1 MNTFDGRIFF
11 EKDSGTPS
19 IQEILTTNSFPHAIT
34 GSLYLNG
41 AVTASNFT
49 GSFVGDGSGLTNVSA
64 DVAEVSTV
72 TDTFTNV
79 TTRTTTHNFET
90 KNVIVSVYD
99 DNDAQIIPST
109 VVTTNGNQVTVTFD
123 SSTTGRVVVAKGGH
137 VVSGSAS
144 DANNLD
150 GQNGAYYLNYNNHT
164 NTPTTISTSQANAIT
179 ANTSKVG
186 YTDALVKTK
195 LNAETV
201 ISGSSQVDY
210 DNIQNQPTT
219 ISSTQASNITTNNSK
234 VGYTDAL
241 VKTKLNAETVISGS
255 SQVDYDSI
263 QNQPTTISSAQ
274 STKLSNI
281 TITQAVDLD
290 TLETNVSTN
299 NSKVGYTDSLVKT
312 KLNAETVISG
322 SSQVDY
328 DSIQNKLSV
337 GDGGLT
343 QNNFTNTLKSK
354 LDGIEGGA
362 DVTDSGNVVPILN
375 SNTVISGSSQ
385 VNHDATTNFVAN
397 EHIDHSSITIGS
409 GKGLT
414 GGGTIVAS
422 RSLTLNTGSNHF
434 NNGIKS
440 KLDSEEVISG
450 SSSEVKSFLSLSSS
464 DISDVDAF
472 SQSGTYASLRAQST
486 TAGDVGLGNVTNESK
501 STMFTSPT
509 FTGTPL
515 STTPSANDNSTKIA
529 TTAYVQTEL
538 TDLVGNAPAAFDTL
552 GEISASLAADSGAL
566 DSLTTV
572 VSGKLQKNQN
582 LSDLTNVSTAR
593 TNLGV
598 DVAGT
603 DNSTDVTLAGN
614 DYLTISG
621 QEITANTIQNDDLAN
636 SSININGSDISLG
649 GSVSTPNDNTQLS
662 TEEVQDI
669 VGGMLGGTE
678 TGISVT
684 YQDGTG
690 DIDFVVTSQTDNNFT
705 NALKSK
711 LDNIESLAD
720 VTDSGNVVPILNT
733 QAVISGSTQVDY
745 NAIQNKPTTISGTQA
760 SAITTNSSKVGYTDA
775 LVKIK
780 LDAETV
786 ISGSSQVN
794 YNSIQNQPTTISSA
808 QTTKLGHISVTQAVN
823 LDTMESNIAT
833 NNSKVGYTDSLVKTK
848 LNAETV
854 ISGSSQ
860 ITDLTTHKETVSGAS
875 SYAVDHNLGEQ
886 YPIVQCWST
895 HTSQQEFPESVTTN
909 SSNRVTVE
917 FSTTFAGI
925 IIVKK

>member
-1 MNTFDGRIFF
+1 MAQIVKLKRTAVSGKVPTTSNLELGELAMNTYDGRIFF

-19 IQEILTTNSFPHAIT
+19 IQEILTTNSHPFAIT

-49 GSFVGDGSGLTNVSA
+49 GSFIGDGSGLTNVSA

-79 TTRTTTHNFET
+79 TTKTTTHNFGT

-99 DNDAQIIPST
+99 EDDAQLIPST
-109 VVTTNGNQVTVTFD
+109 VVTTNTNQVTITFN

-150 GQNGAYYLNYNNHT
+150 GQNGAYYLNYNNFT
-164 NTPTTISTSQANAIT
+164 NIPS
-179 ANTSKVG
+179 G
-186 YTDALVKTK
+186 L
-195 LNAETV
+195 

-210 DNIQNQPTT
+210 DNIDNKPTT
-219 ISSTQASNITTNNSK
+219 ITSTQASNITINNSK
-234 VGYTDAL
+234 VGYTDSL
-241 VKTKLNAETVISGS
+241 VKTKLDTDGVISGS
-255 SQVDYDSI
+255 GQVDYDDI
-263 QNQPTTISSAQ
+263 QNKPTTISSAQ
-274 STKLSNI
+274 ATKLSNI

-299 NSKVGYTDSLVKT
+299 NSKTGYTDSLVKT
-312 KLNAETVISG
+312 KLDAE
-322 SSQVDY
+322 
-328 DSIQNKLSV
+328 
-337 GDGGLT
+337 
-343 QNNFTNTLKSK
+343 
-354 LDGIEGGA
+354 
-362 DVTDSGNVVPILN
+362 
-375 SNTVISGSSQ
+375 TVISGSSQ
-385 VNHDATTNFVAN
+385 VNHDATFGFEAN

-409 GKGLT
+409 GKGLD
-414 GGGTIVAS
+414 GGGTINQS
-422 RSLTLNTGSNHF
+422 RSLTLSTGSNHF
-434 NNGIKS
+434 NNGVKT
-440 KLDSEEVISG
+440 KLDTEEVISG

-472 SQSGTYASLRAQST
+472 SQSGNYTGLRAQAT
-486 TAGDVGLGNVTNESK
+486 TATDVGLGNVTNESK

-572 VSGKLQKNQN
+572 VSGKLQKDQN
-582 LSDLTNVSTAR
+582 LSDLGDVSTAR

-598 DVAGT
+598 DEAGT
-603 DNSTDVTLAGN
+603 DNSTNVTLVTTSH
-614 DYLTISG
+614 DYLSLSG
-621 QEITANTIQNDDLAN
+621 QAITLGTIQNNDLQN
-636 SSININGSDISLG
+636 SSITINGTSVSLG
-649 GSVSTPNDNTQLS
+649 GSVTTPNDNTQLS
-662 TEEVQDI
+662 TEQVQDI

-678 TGISVT
+678 TGITVT

-690 DIDFVVTSQTDNNFT
+690 DIDFVVASQTDNNFT
-705 NALKSK
+705 TTLKNK
-711 LDNIESLAD
+711 LDTIEDSAD
-720 VTDSGNVVPILNT
+720 VTDAGNVVPILNANT
-733 QAVISGSTQVDY
+733 VISGSSQVNYD
-745 NAIQNKPTTISGTQA
+745 NIDNKPTTISGAQA

-775 LVKIK
+775 LVKTK

-786 ISGSSQVN
+786 ISGSSQVD
-794 YNSIQNQPTTISSA
+794 YNNIDNKPTTISSA
-808 QTTKLGHISVTQAVN
+808 QTTKLGYISVTQAVN

-860 ITDLTTHKETVSGAS
+860 ITDLTTHKETVSGGS

-895 HTSQQEFPESVTTN
+895 STSQQEFPESVTSN